1 MKKSAK
7 TAKKSEK
14 KLYEKEIVN
23 AKSKTVLLTLQM
35 TEERGRKE
43 KRIKVKRRSGCTK
56 RPNQG
61 TNNLIS
67 IEFYNT
73 IFVFIYVQLKRKL
86 NDEKPRKNNSRWN
99 KPEKCCG
106 IAKAETNNYIVYF
119 CLFSLNYNSYRE
131 EKKVKLKRRKIA
143 RFFLFLA
150 LCASNYK

>member
-86 NDEKPRKNNSRWN
+86 NDEKPRKNNSR
-99 KPEKCCG
+99 
-106 IAKAETNNYIVYF
+106 
-119 CLFSLNYNSYRE
+119 
-131 EKKVKLKRRKIA
+131 
-143 RFFLFLA
+143 
-150 LCASNYK
+150 